1 MDGKGKG
8 ISRKMDYLRLLK
20 ILAEM
25 NDSDYSILIV
35 GAIQMRDLS

>member
-8 ISRKMDYLRLLK
+8 ILRKIDDLSLLK

-25 NDSDYSILIV
+25 NYSDYSILIA